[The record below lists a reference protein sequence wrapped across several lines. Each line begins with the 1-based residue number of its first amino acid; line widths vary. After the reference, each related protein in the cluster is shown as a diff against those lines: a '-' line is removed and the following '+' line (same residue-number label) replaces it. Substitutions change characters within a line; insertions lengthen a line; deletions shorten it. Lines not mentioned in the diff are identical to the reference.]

1 MPRMTL
7 IELSSRA
14 IERAGFIPSFLHPD
28 DPRPAKQQIDEAY
41 AHGGGWRSFP
51 GFHFLSEDRSLTY
64 VDDDG
69 DGDPA
74 LYPYL
79 EIHLG
84 DELVLVY
91 PYSWVVILQPDGA
104 WDVARID

>member
-28 DPRPAKQQIDEAY
+28 DPRPAKAQIDEAY
-41 AHGGGWRSFP
+41 QHGGGWRSFD
-51 GFHFLSEDRSLTY
+51 GFSFHPTSRELTY
-64 VDDDG
+64 P
-69 DGDPA
+69 GDPPMR
-74 LYPYL
+74 PYL

-91 PYSWVVILQPDGA
+91 PYSWVVILQPDGS